1 MNRAILSAPAV
12 FAFVASIAAT
22 GSLAWNI
29 VQQTEIKRL
38 TMIKEV
44 VNQKESLLNDS
55 LNEIVMS
62 RFNEMR
68 DSITEV
74 SRNQGRVEGMLSVA
88 MNLPPE
94 QNLTSSVWH
103 DGYYRGQSQTEFV
116 EEMAYTKGYHQ
127 ATEDMNCPPGSKA
140 KAADAAI
147 NAYKKEKEQQKGI
160 QEEAKKEFDSVKKI
174 KEMEEKQ
181 KEIDQKIKDATGIN
195 KDSKP
200 QK

>member
-1 MNRAILSAPAV
+1 
-12 FAFVASIAAT
+12 
-22 GSLAWNI
+22 
-29 VQQTEIKRL
+29 
-38 TMIKEV
+38 
-44 VNQKESLLNDS
+44 
-55 LNEIVMS
+55 
-62 RFNEMR
+62 
-68 DSITEV
+68 
-74 SRNQGRVEGMLSVA
+74 
-88 MNLPPE
+88 
-94 QNLTSSVWH
+94 LTSSVWH

-160 QEEAKKEFDSVKKI
+160 QEEAKKEFDSAKKI